1 MTASRSV
8 GLKHGERT
16 EHHNPV
22 MNKTETAYW
31 FQPSELA
38 PGFWVP
44 AEDWARV
51 LGEYHDNA
59 TKTAAPIP
67 VDQPN
72 EPEPLAH
79 VERMQTEAFEL
90 KARIAG
96 LAKFQRGD
104 AYANLTAL
112 QQQLMQA
119 QHGVMLAYLQILST
133 RINNELDLL

>member
-1 MTASRSV
+1 MP
-8 GLKHGERT
+8 KHGDRQQHT
-16 EHHNPV
+16 DHV
-22 MNKTETAYW
+22 SMKTETAYW
-31 FQPSELA
+31 FQPDAQL
-38 PGFWVP
+38 PGFWVSDV
-44 AEDWARV
+44 DWSKK

-59 TKTAAPIP
+59 ANVVKLIP
-67 VDQPN
+67 VDQPK

-79 VERMQTEAFEL
+79 VERMQLEAFEL
-90 KARIAG
+90 KTSIAG

-104 AYANLTAL
+104 DYENLTAL

>member
-1 MTASRSV
+1 MP
-8 GLKHGERT
+8 KHGDRQQHT
-16 EHHNPV
+16 DPV
-22 MNKTETAYW
+22 KMKTETAYW

-38 PGFWVP
+38 HGFWVP

-51 LGEYHDNA
+51 LGEHHDNA
-59 TKTAAPIP
+59 ANVVKLIP

-90 KARIAG
+90 KTRIAG